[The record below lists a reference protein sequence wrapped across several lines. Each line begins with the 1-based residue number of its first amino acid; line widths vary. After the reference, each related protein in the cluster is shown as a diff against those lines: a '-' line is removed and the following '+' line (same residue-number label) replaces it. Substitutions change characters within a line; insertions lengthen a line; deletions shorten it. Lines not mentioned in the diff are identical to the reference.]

1 MPKKSFLIKC
11 LFFLLSVFS
20 RELNGQIDSTCYF
33 FTGANITLM
42 NFFQSEDF
50 FKGWTT
56 TSENKSIK
64 AFEAGIL
71 FRFGSDNK
79 NWSGLKLQISSSAS
93 DALSRSKFV
102 SFIEQKRTISYTST
116 DNLGIKMTN
125 ISYVFLRAFRSD
137 KRTGFFIN
145 PAIILATMKQN
156 FIRDFS
162 AESEAKA
169 TGFNLESGVVW
180 YPIKEIGIKTLFG
193 YRSLKIKINA
203 FESTGELIN
212 WSGPYLAAGI
222 SIAIP

>member
-1 MPKKSFLIKC
+1 MTVKSTLITC
-11 LFFLLSVFS
+11 VFFLLFVLTM
-20 RELNGQIDSTCYF
+20 EVNGQIDSTCYF
-33 FTGANITLM
+33 FTGAHITLL
-42 NFFQSEDF
+42 NSFQSEDF
-50 FKGWTT
+50 NKGWTT
-56 TSENKSIK
+56 TSKNTSIRS
-64 AFEAGIL
+64 FEAGIL
-71 FRFGSDNK
+71 FRFGSKNK

-102 SFIEQKRTISYTST
+102 SFTEQNRTISYTST

-125 ISYVFLRAFRSD
+125 IGYVLLRAFRSD

-156 FIRDFS
+156 FIRDIS

-180 YPIKEIGIKTLFG
+180 YPINEIGIKMLFG

-203 FESTGELIN
+203 FESTGEAIN

-222 SIAIP
+222 CIAIP